1 MGSLYFYD
9 KHKGLSSRYD
19 KGGWVGMTPEFKVYV
34 EKEKHGEVTM
44 ADINIAY
51 FLCPLDS
58 FCHRIA
64 FLL

>member
-1 MGSLYFYD
+1 
-9 KHKGLSSRYD
+9 
-19 KGGWVGMTPEFKVYV
+19 MTPEFKVYV
-34 EKEKHGEVTM
+34 EKEKCGEVTM

-58 FCHRIA
+58 FCHGIA